1 MDLNKKFNKDLKFG
15 NNGEKIV
22 AMYMAINGMTIV
34 NDESTDSKDY
44 DIVMYSPK
52 ANKNLY
58 MEIKTDNYVND
69 NKDTGNIAI
78 ETRYRGKPSGISVTK
93 SDWWVYYM
101 PDISVN
107 NLWMMECDK
116 LKRFIKENIKDL
128 KVVKG
133 GDNNWSELILI
144 PRKKYAK
151 YFGVDTIKKTYWN
164 EQKTN
169 E

>member
-1 MDLNKKFNKDLKFG
+1 
-15 NNGEKIV
+15 
-22 AMYMAINGMTIV
+22 
-34 NDESTDSKDY
+34 
-44 DIVMYSPK
+44 
-52 ANKNLY
+52 
-58 MEIKTDNYVND
+58 
-69 NKDTGNIAI
+69 
-78 ETRYRGKPSGISVTK
+78 
-93 SDWWVYYM
+93 
-101 PDISVN
+101 
-107 NLWMMECDK
+107 MECDK